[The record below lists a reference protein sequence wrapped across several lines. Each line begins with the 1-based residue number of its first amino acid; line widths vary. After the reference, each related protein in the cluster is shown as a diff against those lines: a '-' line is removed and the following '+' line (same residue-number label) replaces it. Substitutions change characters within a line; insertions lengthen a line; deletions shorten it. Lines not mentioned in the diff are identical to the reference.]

1 MKHTQHYFK
10 WTAIISLSL
19 CMQTWA
25 ETDSSS
31 SEQKY
36 LNAVKMLELGG
47 DENFQ
52 QAITTLREAS
62 DAGLPEASNR
72 LGYCLEKGIGIQ
84 ADANIA
90 REYYKKAADA
100 GLAKSQFNYGL
111 FLLKGV
117 GGDKNVEEGLVY
129 LEKASSLGLPQA
141 HRTLGE
147 MFYFGTADVPKNPEK
162 SFQHFLALA
171 QSGDSSGQNYIA
183 TMYSYGIGTA
193 LDKEQATNWYIKAAN
208 QGHPKAQAALGE
220 FYYFGTGGLPR
231 DLVESTKFYM
241 LSEKQGD
248 VMGQKG
254 METLTGTVAPE
265 VLAEA
270 TKRVEEFDAKHEAVT
285 PAK

>member
-36 LNAVKMLELGG
+36 LNAVKLLELGG
-47 DENFQ
+47 DVNLQ
-52 QAITTLREAS
+52 QAITALREAS

-90 REYYKKAADA
+90 RDCYKKAADA

-117 GGDKNVEEGLVY
+117 GGDKNVEDGLVY

-141 HRTLGE
+141 QSTLGK
-147 MFYFGTADVPKNPEK
+147 MFYFGNADIPKNPEK

-171 QSGDSSGQNYIA
+171 QSGDREGQNYIG
-183 TMYSYGIGTA
+183 TMYSCGIGTKLNKQEA
-193 LDKEQATNWYIKAAN
+193 VSWLIKAAN
-208 QGHPKAQAALGE
+208 QGHSKAQASLGE
-220 FYYFGTGGLPR
+220 FYRYGTGGLPR
-231 DLVESTKFYM
+231 DLVESAKFYM
-241 LSEKQGD
+241 LSAKQGD
-248 VMGQKG
+248 VLGEKG
-254 METLTGTVAPE
+254 MEEITGTLNPQI
-265 VLAEA
+265 LAEA
-270 TKRVEEFDAKHEAVT
+270 TKRLEEFEKDHGATIPKE
-285 PAK
+285 